1 MASFFGSLFFIRTTN
16 SLPVIGAIFWFA
28 AGAAVEAAYPGTAA
42 TIGEWMSVCIAAI
55 ASVFW

>member
-1 MASFFGSLFFIRTTN
+1 MASLFGSLFFIRTTN

-42 TIGEWMSVCIAAI
+42 TIGEWMSAGMGSITGVL
-55 ASVFW
+55 W